1 MKAFLNEGYLKN
13 VNGIRNTSRK
23 PLSKRRLM
31 RVALAIASK
40 QQKAA
45 ARANSLK
52 TKENLSDDTSNDT

>member
-13 VNGIRNTSRK
+13 VNGTGNISRK
-23 PLSKRRLM
+23 PLSRRRLI
-31 RVALAIASK
+31 RAALTIASK

-45 ARANSLK
+45 ARANPLK

>member
-1 MKAFLNEGYLKN
+1 MKAFLNEGYVKN

-31 RVALAIASK
+31 RAALSIASK

-52 TKENLSDDTSNDT
+52 TKENFSDDKSNDT

>member
-1 MKAFLNEGYLKN
+1 MKAFLNEGYLKYA
-13 VNGIRNTSRK
+13 NGTRNTSRK
-23 PLSKRRLM
+23 PLSKRRLI
-31 RVALAIASK
+31 RVALALANK